1 MIEGGAVLVIGALR
15 FKANPP
21 LLLPLCCAP
30 LPSGAEV
37 FEKPPPP
44 DIGRVLNDDTA
55 VKFEEATAEAT
66 PKPGCC
72 MVGTVV
78 RMSVWL
84 GTNGPL
90 EREERKI

>member
-15 FKANPP
+15 FRASPP
-21 LLLPLCCAP
+21 PLCCAP
-30 LPSGAEV
+30 LPSDAEL

-55 VKFEEATAEAT
+55 VKFEEATVEAA

-78 RMSVWL
+78 RISVWL

-90 EREERKI
+90 